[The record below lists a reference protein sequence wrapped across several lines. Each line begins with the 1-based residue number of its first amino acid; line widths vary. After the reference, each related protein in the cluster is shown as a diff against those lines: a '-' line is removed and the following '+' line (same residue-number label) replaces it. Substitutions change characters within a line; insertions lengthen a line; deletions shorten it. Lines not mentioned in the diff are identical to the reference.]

1 MRCSAVLWV
10 SVLSFTFALSAHAQ
24 SPAASRT
31 PTIDQSLETFSVSSP
46 KISPDGKRVIYE
58 QSRTNW
64 DTNAFDTELWIADVM
79 SGARH
84 LLSLRGSSSSDA
96 AWSPDGRWIAF
107 LSDRPG
113 SLKDSPAGKRQLYV
127 MPADGGE
134 AQQITKMEDG
144 VNSFEWSPDSKH
156 IAIAAQGPETK
167 AMKDRKES
175 FGDYKVIHADYQMV
189 HLWLIDVPVPD
200 QAGHFPKLEDPK
212 LLTKGDDF
220 SVSNG
225 FSFSPDGGRIA
236 FSAQRD
242 PDHISGFSAD
252 IYVATIADSA
262 VKKIVDTPGPDRNP
276 HWSPDGKQI
285 AYETSGGSKYFFY
298 TNSRIAVVPGEGGT
312 PQVLT
317 SAFDEDTDLLRWA
330 PEGIYFSAL
339 QRTTSSLFLVDPQS
353 KAVKQIAMQGS
364 TITNGFSFTGDFKQ
378 VAYRGTGPNQYGE
391 IYTAQLSTPAP
402 AQLTH
407 AGDQL
412 SGFTLG
418 HREVIHWKSGDGA
431 EIEGVLIKPADF
443 DTRKKYPLL
452 VVIHGGPT
460 GIDMPSISADRYYPM
475 ERFVARGA
483 LVLRPN
489 YRGSAGYGEAF
500 RSLNVRNLGVGDYAD
515 VISGVDFLIAQGFV
529 DKDRVG
535 AMGWSEGGYISA
547 FISASSD
554 RFRAVSVG
562 AGISDWMTYYV
573 NTDITPFTPQYL
585 HANPWEDAAI
595 YEKTSPIHY
604 IEKAKTPT
612 LIQHGSADKRVPI
625 ANAYEL
631 RQALEDRGV
640 PVKMVVYDGFGHP
653 INKPK
658 QQRAVMEENEN
669 WFNHYIWGD
678 PLPAA
683 LTPVVSAP
691 EKKDKP

>member
-1 MRCSAVLWV
+1 MSRPATVLAALTWIMFAPAVH
-10 SVLSFTFALSAHAQ
+10 SQ
-24 SPAASRT
+24 STAAPRA
-31 PTIDQSLETFSVSSP
+31 PTIDQSLETFSVNSP
-46 KISPDGKRVIYE
+46 RISPDGKRVIYE

-64 DTNAFDTELWIADVM
+64 ESNAFDTELWIADVA
-79 SGARH
+79 SGSRH
-84 LLSLRGSSSSDA
+84 LLSQRGSSSSDA
-96 AWSPDGRWIAF
+96 AWSPDGQWIAF

-113 SLKDSPAGKRQLYV
+113 SLKDSPGGKRQLYI
-127 MPADGGE
+127 MPAEGGE
-134 AQQITKMEDG
+134 AQQITKMEEG
-144 VNSFEWSPDSKH
+144 VSSFEWSPDSKH
-156 IAIAAQGPETK
+156 IAIAAQGPESK

-175 FGDYKVIHADYQMV
+175 FGDYRVIHADYQMT
-189 HLWLIDVPVPD
+189 HLWLVDVPVAD
-200 QAGHFPKLEDPK
+200 EAGRIPKPGEPK
-212 LLTKGDDF
+212 LLTKGDEF
-220 SVSNG
+220 SVSG
-225 FSFSPDGGRIA
+225 EFSFSPEGARIA

-242 PDHISGFSAD
+242 PDLISSFSAD
-252 IYVATIADSA
+252 IYVVNVADGA
-262 VKKIVDTPGPDRNP
+262 VKKIVDTPGPDQNP

-285 AYETSGGSKYFFY
+285 AYETSGGSRYFFY
-298 TNSRIAVVPGEGGT
+298 TNGHIAVVPAEGGA
-312 PQVLT
+312 PRVLS
-317 SAFDEDTDLLRWA
+317 SAFDEDANLLRWA

-339 QRTTSSLFLVDPQS
+339 QKTTSSLFLLDPQS
-353 KAVKQIAMQGS
+353 KAVKQIVMPGS
-364 TITNGFSFTGDFKQ
+364 AIANSFSFTKEFQQ
-378 VAYRGTGPNQYGE
+378 VAYRGSGENQYGE
-391 IYTAQLSTPAP
+391 VYVASLSAPAP
-402 AQLTH
+402 VRLTR

-412 SGFTLG
+412 SGFAPG
-418 HREVIHWKSGDGA
+418 RREVIRWKSGDGT

-443 DTRKKYPLL
+443 DAKKKYPLL

-460 GIDMPSISADRYYPM
+460 GIDMPSISADRYYPI

-515 VISGVDFLIAQGFV
+515 VISGVDYLIAQGFV

-547 FISASSD
+547 FITASSD
-554 RFRAVSVG
+554 RFKAVSVG

-585 HANPWEDAAI
+585 HANPWQDAAI

-604 IEKAKTPT
+604 IDKARTPT
-612 LIQHGSADKRVPI
+612 LIQHGSADRRVPI

-653 INKPK
+653 INKPR

-678 PLPAA
+678 PLAPA
-683 LTPVVSAP
+683 LTPVASAP